1 MYVCMYVCVYIK
13 ETSFLLET
21 QNSDPFHKI
30 ITSTTRHYLGLDGKL
45 PVASSAI
52 VLDSDSAI

>member
-1 MYVCMYVCVYIK
+1 LCIINSI
-13 ETSFLLET
+13 TSFLLQT
-21 QNSDPFHKI
+21 KNSKPFHKI

-45 PVASSAI
+45 QVASSAI